1 MTEKYDKVIIGA
13 GIYGL
18 YSALFC
24 GKKGE
29 HVLVMECEKDAFT
42 RATFI
47 NQARVHMGYHYP
59 RSFST
64 AQKSASYFKRF
75 NEDYGF
81 CIYKSFEQIYA
92 TSENFSW
99 TNAREF
105 MAFCKNLNIRCE
117 EVPAEKYFKPN
128 TVDGCFLTEEYTYD
142 AMILK
147 KYFLDEIKKIKNITI
162 KYSTSPERIIKQ
174 PTKFEIIT
182 NNDESYTTSFVLNAT
197 YASTNQVI
205 QKIEDETNSN
215 ITFPIKY
222 ELCEVILV
230 KPEDELLKK
239 TGLTVMDG
247 PFFSIMPFGKT
258 SYHSLTSVS
267 FTPHMTSYEKLPT
280 FPCQLHCPQN
290 YCTPCSLGN
299 CNNCPAAPKSAAP
312 YMSNLAHK
320 YMQDSLKYSY
330 VKSLYSM
337 KPILASSEI
346 DDSRPTVI
354 KKNSEK
360 PTFISVLS
368 GKINTVYDL
377 DEVLS

>member
-1 MTEKYDKVIIGA
+1 MTERYDKIIIGA

-29 HVLVMECEKDAFT
+29 HVLVIEREPDAFT
-42 RATFI
+42 RATFV

-75 NEDYGF
+75 NDDYDF
-81 CIYKSFEQIYA
+81 CIHKAFDQVYA
-92 TSENFSW
+92 TSKNFSW
-99 TNAREF
+99 TDAKEF
-105 MAFCKNLNIRCE
+105 ITFCKNLNIHCE
-117 EVPAEKYFKPN
+117 EVPTEKYFKPN
-128 TVDGCFLTEEYTYD
+128 TVDGCFLTKEYTYD

-147 KYFLDEIKKIKNITI
+147 KYFLDEIKKYKNVTISYNTAPEEIIKN
-162 KYSTSPERIIKQ
+162 STE
-174 PTKFEIIT
+174 FEIIT
-182 NNDESYTTSFVLNAT
+182 NKKEHLITNFILNAT
-197 YASTNQVI
+197 YASTNQI
-205 QKIEDETNSN
+205 LEKIKGDLTE
-215 ITFPIKY
+215 TFPIKY

-230 KPEDELLKK
+230 KPEDKLLEK

-258 SYHSLTSVS
+258 GYHSLTSVC
-267 FTPHMTSYEKLPT
+267 FTPHQTSYEKLPT
-280 FPCQLHCPQN
+280 FPCQSRCPQG
-290 YCTPCSLGN
+290 YCSPSSLGN
-299 CNNCPAAPKSAAP
+299 CNNCPAAPASAIP

-320 YMQDSLKYSY
+320 YMQDSLKFSY

-337 KPILASSEI
+337 KPILNSSEI

-354 KKNSEK
+354 KKICEK
-360 PTFISVLS
+360 PTLISVLS

>member
-1 MTEKYDKVIIGA
+1 MKKQYDKIIIGA

-29 HVLVMECEKDAFT
+29 NILVIEREKDAFT
-42 RATFI
+42 RATFV

-75 NEDYGF
+75 NDDYGF
-81 CIYKSFEQIYA
+81 CIHKSFDQIYA
-92 TSENFSW
+92 TSKNFSW
-99 TNAREF
+99 TDAKEF
-105 MAFCKNLNIRCE
+105 MTFCKNLNIRCE
-117 EVPAEKYFKPN
+117 EIPTEKYFKPN

-147 KYFLDEIKKIKNITI
+147 KYFLDEIKKYKNVSISYNT
-162 KYSTSPERIIKQ
+162 TPEEIIKE
-174 PTKFEIIT
+174 PTEFEIIT
-182 NNDESYTTSFVLNAT
+182 NKKEHLVTSFILNAT
-197 YASTNQVI
+197 YASTNQI
-205 QKIEDETNSN
+205 LEKIKGDIGE
-215 ITFPIKY
+215 TFPIKY

-230 KPEDELLKK
+230 KPEDKLLEKS
-239 TGLTVMDG
+239 GLTVMDG

-258 SYHSLTSVS
+258 DYHSLTSVC

-280 FPCQLHCPQN
+280 FPCQSCCPQGFCSPN
-290 YCTPCSLGN
+290 SLGN
-299 CNNCPAAPKSAAP
+299 CNTCPAAPESAVH
-312 YMSNLAHK
+312 YMSNLANK
-320 YMQDSLKYSY
+320 YLKDSLKYSY

-337 KPILASSEI
+337 KPILVSSEI

-354 KKNSEK
+354 KKISEK
-360 PTFISVLS
+360 PTLISVLS

-377 DEVLS
+377 DEVLE